1 MAVLSFVL
9 LGAGIAGVL
18 ARPLRL
24 PAWAVPLGAVA
35 AALGL
40 GVVTPQR
47 AALALGP
54 LAQALAVLLDR
65 LGFFESLSRLL
76 TGNGM
81 AGDTPPTDRRPTNRV
96 PGDGSAGDPP
106 PVAGGAVPSHSASA
120 PLLPAPRGRRTVA
133 GLWVLAALVTTVL
146 NLDASVVL
154 LTPLYVRVARR
165 TGMAPLSLAFQ
176 PVLLATL
183 ASSALSV
190 SNLTNLI
197 AAGRTGAT
205 PVQFQAHLGPPSL
218 AATLAGYWCYRWAVR
233 PGRPEVAEPATPDR
247 RPLVAGGAVVVAV
260 LAGFVAGPSFGVPPW
275 MVAVGA
281 DAVLVG
287 LTWSLPLR
295 TVPWGTAVVASSL
308 AVLAYAVTAHL
319 PVARYLAGSSLPDQA
334 RTVGLSA
341 LSANVANNL
350 PTLLVA
356 VQALPPHPTCQLWP
370 VLVGVNIGPT
380 VLATGTLATL
390 LWLESVKRLD
400 VEASPLD
407 YARVG
412 AKVGIPALAVAT
424 AVLLGLAP
432 LLGCG

>member
-24 PAWAVPLGAVA
+24 PPWSIPLAAVA

-40 GVVTPQR
+40 RVVSPQR

-54 LAQALAVLLDR
+54 LAQALGFLLAAVPLAILLDR
-65 LGFFESLSRLL
+65 VGFFESLSRILA
-76 TGNGM
+76 GNGM
-81 AGDTPPTDRRPTNRV
+81 PHNRRPGPDAPSDTAAPATRRR
-96 PGDGSAGDPP
+96 P
-106 PVAGGAVPSHSASA
+106 AGGTAT
-120 PLLPAPRGRRTVA
+120 RRHTVA
-133 GLWVLAALVTTVL
+133 GLWILAALVTTVL

-165 TGMAPLSLAFQ
+165 TGMAPLALAFQ

-205 PVQFQAHLGPPSL
+205 PVQFLAHLGAPSL
-218 AATLAGYWCYRWAVR
+218 AATFVGYWCYRWAVR
-233 PGRPEVAEPATPDR
+233 PGRPEVPEPAAPER
-247 RPLVAGGAVVVAV
+247 RPLVVGGAVVLGV
-260 LAGFVAGPSFGVPPW
+260 LAGFVAGPSFGVAPW
-275 MVAVGA
+275 MVALGA
-281 DAVLVG
+281 DVVLVG
-287 LTWSLPLR
+287 LTRSLPLR
-295 TVPWGTAVVASSL
+295 TIPWGTAIVAAAL

-319 PVARYLAGSSLPDQA
+319 PVARYLAGTSLLAQA

-341 LSANVANNL
+341 LAANAANNL

-370 VLVGVNIGPT
+370 VLIGVNIGPT

-390 LWLESVKRLD
+390 LWLESVTRLD
-400 VEASPLD
+400 VDASPLD

-412 AKVGIPALAVAT
+412 AQVGIPALAVAT

-432 LLGCG
+432 LLGCR